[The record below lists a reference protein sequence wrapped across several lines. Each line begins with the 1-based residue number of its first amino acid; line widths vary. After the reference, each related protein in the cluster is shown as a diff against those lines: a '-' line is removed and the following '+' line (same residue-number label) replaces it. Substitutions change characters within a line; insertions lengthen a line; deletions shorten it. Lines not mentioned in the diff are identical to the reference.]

1 MNPTQLYLVVP
12 GDVTS
17 AVLAPIVDGVR
28 PACVRLAVADP
39 GLCQMVQGRDIACI
53 ASETPAPGFDGVHL
67 LDPAGYAAARA
78 AVGRTG
84 IVGVGITSSRHAA
97 MELGEAGVDYLSIA
111 DRDLL
116 AWWAELMEVPCVGI
130 GVRDAEEAAEMV
142 RLGADFLCPD
152 PNLWQSDNPLA
163 AFQAI
168 AAVLK

>member
-1 MNPTQLYLVVP
+1 MTPTQLYLAVP

-17 AVLAPIVDGVR
+17 TVLARVVDSVR
-28 PACVRLAVADP
+28 PACVRLAAADV
-39 GLCQMVQGRDIACI
+39 GLRELVQARDMACL
-53 ASETPAPGFDGVHL
+53 ASDTPAPGFDGVHL

-78 AVGRTG
+78 AVGREA

-130 GVRDAEEAAEMV
+130 GVRDAAEAAELV
-142 RLGADFLCPD
+142 RIGADFVCPD
-152 PNLWQSDNPLA
+152 PNLWQSPDPLA

-168 AAVLK
+168 AAALK